1 MDETDEILYE
11 KIDEILWLDWDPI
24 GVNEFEVR
32 DEYQSYTPAI
42 YDLKKSG
49 ASIDIIAAAL
59 YKIETNQMGVMGDME
74 GCRTVAEKIW
84 NL

>member
-1 MDETDEILYE
+1 MDETDEIQYE

-32 DEYQSYTPAI
+32 DEYQRYTLTI
-42 YDLKKSG
+42 YGLKKLV
-49 ASIDIIAAAL
+49 ASIDIIATAL

-74 GCRTVAEKIW
+74 RCRRVAEKIW

>member
-1 MDETDEILYE
+1 MDENDEILYV

-24 GVNEFEVR
+24 GVNDFEVR

-42 YDLKKSG
+42 YGLKKSG
-49 ASIDIIAAAL
+49 ASIDIIATAL
-59 YKIETNQMGVMGDME
+59 YKIEIDEMGLMGNME
-74 GCRTVAEKIW
+74 RCRRVAEKIW

>member
-1 MDETDEILYE
+1 VRPGCEPTEGQKISEAAKMDETDEILYE

-49 ASIDIIAAAL
+49 LVLILSQLLSIKSRRIRW
-59 YKIETNQMGVMGDME
+59 V
-74 GCRTVAEKIW
+74 
-84 NL
+84 